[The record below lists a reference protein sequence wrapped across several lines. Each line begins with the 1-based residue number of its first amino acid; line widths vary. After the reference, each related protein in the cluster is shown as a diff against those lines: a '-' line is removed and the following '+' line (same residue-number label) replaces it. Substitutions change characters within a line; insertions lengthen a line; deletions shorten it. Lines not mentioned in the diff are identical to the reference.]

1 MKAYSKNFAYLICKL
16 GFNTNPKFIKLC
28 ETYFQKSRLCLR
40 YLRLQLAVLTR
51 NQNWKTLQSKT
62 MKNCLAVRV
71 IQTIQTVL
79 LSVDSNVKGYLKSP
93 SILLGLFI
101 LLFIY
106 PFIGY
111 FHLFIPEDTGI
122 YISNYYPD
130 LFYFSYAIEDAMQPV
145 LLVLV
150 FMLLMSKKN
159 YVKYYISGPLAF
171 YSVKAYYIL
180 TATNNAEYIAPPLN
194 ILAITLLTFTI
205 ISCIYLSKR
214 IIKRYYHGSRT
225 SNICRLIGIIESPG
239 IEWRDKEGLLKDLI
253 SKVKDRESLIYG
265 D

>member
-1 MKAYSKNFAYLICKL
+1 MKAYSKNSAYLICKL
-16 GFNTNPKFIKLC
+16 GLFINPKFIELC

-40 YLRLQLAVLTR
+40 YLRLQLAVLTKS
-51 NQNWKTLQSKT
+51 QNWKNPKLKT
-62 MKNCLAVRV
+62 NYLAVRV

-79 LSVDSNVKGYLKSP
+79 LLVDSNVKAYLKSP

-101 LLFIY
+101 LLFVY

-122 YISNYYPD
+122 YISSYYPD
-130 LFYFSYAIEDAMQPV
+130 LFYFSYAIEDAIQPV

-159 YVKYYISGPLAF
+159 YVKYYLSGPLAF

-194 ILAITLLTFTI
+194 ILAITLLTCTI
-205 ISCIYLSKR
+205 ISFIYLSKR

-225 SNICRLIGIIESPG
+225 SNICRLVGIIESPG
-239 IEWRDKEGLLKDLI
+239 IDWRDKEGLLKDLI